1 MHYVTIQHKYHHT
14 FGAQTDSLCNKDEFQ
29 IPYSLFNQTVRSL
42 ADIIL
47 FFPPP
52 QVLTSMFFLHKFRSK
67 QLTPTGFKA
76 MGIKQVL
83 KVNEVLNCF
92 VEPRWTVAL
101 QVQ

>member
-1 MHYVTIQHKYHHT
+1 MIKCIKPIY
-14 FGAQTDSLCNKDEFQ
+14 NKF
-29 IPYSLFNQTVRSL
+29 IRHNLLFL
-42 ADIIL
+42 
-47 FFPPP
+47 
-52 QVLTSMFFLHKFRSK
+52 QVLTGMFFLHKFRNKHLIS
-67 QLTPTGFKA
+67 TDFKA